1 MQFLARQK
9 IEIKNIRVMIEE
21 SKRKADSTKVDRI
34 HSKVSTVESNIKNMK
49 LKSREQYEQLAQE
62 ENELDAELTAL
73 AEKYE
78 NWERSGDKF
87 MLEYQNYK
95 IGGSSSTAS

>member
-21 SKRKADSTKVDRI
+21 SKKKADSTKVDRI

-49 LKSREQYEQLAQE
+49 LKSRE
-62 ENELDAELTAL
+62 
-73 AEKYE
+73 
-78 NWERSGDKF
+78 
-87 MLEYQNYK
+87 
-95 IGGSSSTAS
+95 

>member
-1 MQFLARQK
+1 M
-9 IEIKNIRVMIEE
+9 
-21 SKRKADSTKVDRI
+21 
-34 HSKVSTVESNIKNMK
+34 
-49 LKSREQYEQLAQE
+49 
-62 ENELDAELTAL
+62 DAELTAL